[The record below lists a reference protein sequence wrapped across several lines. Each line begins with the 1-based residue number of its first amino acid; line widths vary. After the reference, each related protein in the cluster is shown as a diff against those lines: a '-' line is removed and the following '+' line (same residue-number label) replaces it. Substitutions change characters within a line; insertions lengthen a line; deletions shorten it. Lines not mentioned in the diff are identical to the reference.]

1 MSAAASTPAEAGAR
15 RLVLVLGPGR
25 SGTST
30 MAGALAYSGY
40 QVPQA
45 IRGNETNPAGFFEPR
60 WVVNF
65 HRQLLDKVD
74 VRTLD
79 TDPAAFER
87 MAAVTDDA
95 AVRDELASW
104 LSGHLEVRE
113 RLVIK
118 DPRLVW
124 FRDLWVHVAR
134 EAGVEPGFVMMLRH
148 PSEVSSSRTEYYN
161 TGEATGVAGWIN
173 VALLTERLTAG
184 SPRALVLYPELTA
197 EWRGQ
202 LTRVRDQLGIE
213 LDPDPAERPHPVD
226 DFIDPA
232 LRRMREGW
240 GDSGVPAFL
249 RDLGDRTFEALSP
262 LADSDPAAGTT
273 PELTALAEEYEQ
285 LHEDCLAVVKPRVA
299 RGRQQAARQA
309 ARRARA
315 AERERQARQ
324 PEPAPRSGAVD
335 LVARARARLSRA
347 VRR

>member
-1 MSAAASTPAEAGAR
+1 MSAGAR

-40 QVPQA
+40 RVPQA
-45 IRGNETNPAGFFEPR
+45 IKGNETNPAGFLEPR

-65 HRQLLDKVD
+65 HRKLLTKVD

-87 MAAVTDDA
+87 MATVTGDP
-95 AVRDELASW
+95 AVREELAGW
-104 LSGHLEVRE
+104 LTGQLQSGD

-124 FRDLWVHVAR
+124 FRDLWVDVAR
-134 EAGVEPGFVMMLRH
+134 DAGVEPGFVMMLRH
-148 PSEVSSSRTEYYN
+148 PSEVSSSRSEYYN
-161 TGEATGVAGWIN
+161 AGEVTGVAGWVN
-173 VALLTERLTAG
+173 VALMTERLTSG

-197 EWRGQ
+197 EWRTQ
-202 LTRVRDQLGIE
+202 LARVRDQLGIV
-213 LDPDPAERPHPVD
+213 LDPDTDQRPHPVD
-226 DFIDPA
+226 EFIDPG

-240 GDSGVPAFL
+240 TGSHVPGFL
-249 RDLGDRTFEALSP
+249 RELGDRTFDALAA
-262 LADSDPAAGTT
+262 LAGDQPATQTT
-273 PELTALAEEYEQ
+273 PALEGLAQEYAQ
-285 LHEDCLAVVKPRVA
+285 LHEDCLAIVKARTSRSRV
-299 RGRQQAARQA
+299 QAARKA

-315 AERERQARQ
+315 EARDQ
-324 PEPAPRSGAVD
+324 SPDPED
-335 LVARARARLSRA
+335 LVSRVRARVSRA

>member
-1 MSAAASTPAEAGAR
+1 MSAGAR

-40 QVPQA
+40 RVPQA

-65 HRQLLDKVD
+65 HRKLLTRAD

-87 MAAVTDDA
+87 MAKLTGDP
-95 AVRDELASW
+95 AVRDELAAW
-104 LSGHLEVRE
+104 LAGHLESKD

-124 FRDLWVHVAR
+124 FRDLWVDVAR
-134 EAGVEPGFVMMLRH
+134 AAGVEPGFVMMLRH
-148 PSEVSSSRTEYYN
+148 PSEVSSSRSEYYN
-161 TGEATGVAGWIN
+161 AGEVTGVAGWVN
-173 VALLTERLTAG
+173 VALMTERLTSG

-197 EWRGQ
+197 DWRAQ

-213 LDPDPAERPHPVD
+213 LEPDPSVTPHPVD
-226 DFIDPA
+226 DFIDPQ
-232 LRRMREGW
+232 LRRMRAGW
-240 GDSGVPAFL
+240 ADSHVPGFL
-249 RDLGDRTFEALSP
+249 RDLGDRTFDALAS
-262 LADSDPAAGTT
+262 LAGEDPATGTT
-273 PELTALAEEYEQ
+273 PALTELAQEYTH
-285 LHEDCLAVVKPRVA
+285 LHADCLAVVKPHTTRA
-299 RGRQQAARQA
+299 RTQA
-309 ARRARA
+309 ARRAARRA
-315 AERERQARQ
+315 RTQERERAS
-324 PEPAPRSGAVD
+324 ESGDHPAAAD
-335 LVARARARLSRA
+335 LVGRVRARLART